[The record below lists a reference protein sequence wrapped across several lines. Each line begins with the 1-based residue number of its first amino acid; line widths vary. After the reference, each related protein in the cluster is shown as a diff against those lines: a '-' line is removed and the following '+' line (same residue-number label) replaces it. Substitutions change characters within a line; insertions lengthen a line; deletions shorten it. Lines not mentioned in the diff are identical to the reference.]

1 MKDADKKME
10 TENMSKTFV
19 KTDHLINILQL
30 VHRYPGI
37 SKPELCTHTGLMP
50 STVHGAIARLLSDH
64 LIVCQGMAASSG
76 GRRAS
81 QYRLASGIGCVG
93 SISMRINHLEVGVF
107 DLSLQS
113 LARAEMPIAMAD
125 SGPETYTGQAV
136 QLLESCM
143 AQTGLPREKLLGV
156 GVTLPGPVD
165 FRTGVIQQLCSAPK
179 WQQFPMAERL
189 RQSLSCPIVV
199 EKDVYAAVE
208 YLAQTGEIENTRSCA
223 YLAICEGIGS
233 AMMINGQVYR
243 GGHSLAGEIGHLTV
257 RKDGIP
263 CPCGNTGCL
272 ELYCSD
278 IGIVQQYNAQTG
290 SKQTTVSQVLALAQS
305 GDAVATRVISQAIS
319 YLVDTTSTMIMTYD
333 PQELLIFCTWLRDQR
348 ALYFWMLD
356 TLYAKSIFTQ
366 KHSVHIRLLAED
378 PLNLNAAAALA
389 VRKALMEALVNP
401 S

>member
-1 MKDADKKME
+1 MDSKKGMQ
-10 TENMSKTFV
+10 TFV
-19 KTDHLINILQL
+19 KPDHLVNILQL
-30 VHRYPGI
+30 IHKHPGI
-37 SKPELCTHTGLMP
+37 SKPELCAQTGLMP
-50 STVHGAIARLLSDH
+50 STVHVAVARLLEQK

-81 QYRLASGIGCVG
+81 QYRLATGIGCVG
-93 SISMRINHLEVGVF
+93 SISMRLNHLEVGVF
-107 DLSLQS
+107 DLSLKT
-113 LARAEMPIAMAD
+113 LARAEMPISMAD

-136 QLLESCM
+136 QLLESCL
-143 AQTGLPREKLLGV
+143 AQSGVQRDKLLGV

-165 FRTGVIQQLCSAPK
+165 YRTGAVLQVCSVPR
-179 WQQFPMAERL
+179 WQQFPVAERL
-189 RQSLSCPIVV
+189 RQSLNCPVV
-199 EKDVYAAVE
+199 VDKDVYAAVE
-208 YLAQTGEIENTRSCA
+208 YLAQTGEIQNTRSCA

-233 AMMINGQVYR
+233 AMMINGQVFR
-243 GGHSLAGEIGHLTV
+243 GNQSLAGEIGHLTV

-290 SKQTTVSQVLALAQS
+290 AKQDTVAQVLALAQG
-305 GDAVATRVISQAIS
+305 GDAVATRVISQAIG
-319 YLVDTTSTMIMTYD
+319 YLVDTTYTMIMTYD

-366 KHSVHIRLLAED
+366 KHAAHIRLLTED

-389 VRKALMEALVNP
+389 VHKVITEGLINP